1 MKLHAQ
7 NQLYTSISF
16 WDIKVFKASLGMPDH
31 THLNLYDQFIT
42 LIDMKLDAQNQLY
55 TCFRF
60 WDLKVLITSLGIP
73 GHVSPTKVI
82 SHDKFLAL
90 KAHSQVW
97 DSFW

>member
-16 WDIKVFKASLGMPDH
+16 LDIKVFKASLGMPDH

-90 KAHSQVW
+90 KVHSQV
-97 DSFW
+97 